1 MDSAL
6 REESEAI
13 ASARRGEAA
22 AFGTLVERYQEV
34 AFRTSYL
41 IVRDAGAAEDV
52 TQEAFIRAYRKLGTF
67 REGEPF
73 RPWLLR
79 IVTNLAINEVR
90 SRSRRFG
97 LLERTRVLADQRSEP
112 APASEVEARD
122 EASML
127 LRAVNELPADD
138 RVVLYLRYFVEL
150 PEREIAAAIGQAP
163 GTVKSR
169 LHRAS
174 ARLREVIET
183 KYPQLRES
191 VHE

>member
-1 MDSAL
+1 IGVLDGTQVL
-6 REESEAI
+6 
-13 ASARRGEAA
+13 GE
-22 AFGTLVERYQEV
+22 R
-34 AFRTSYL
+34 
-41 IVRDAGAAEDV
+41 
-52 TQEAFIRAYRKLGTF
+52 IR
-67 REGEPF
+67 
-73 RPWLLR
+73 
-79 IVTNLAINEVR
+79 
-90 SRSRRFG
+90 
-97 LLERTRVLADQRSEP
+97 EP
-112 APASEVEARD
+112 AHASEVEARD
-122 EASML
+122 EASTL

-150 PEREIAAAIGQAP
+150 PEREIAAAIGKAP